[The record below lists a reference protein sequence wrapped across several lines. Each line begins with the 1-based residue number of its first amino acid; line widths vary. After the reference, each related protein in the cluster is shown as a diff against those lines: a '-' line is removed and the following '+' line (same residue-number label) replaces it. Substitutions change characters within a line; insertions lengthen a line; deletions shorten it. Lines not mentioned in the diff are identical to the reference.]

1 VALIHRLGER
11 DRALFLRL
19 RLDATSRR
27 QWCTLAVALTHIGG
41 AGTTIALALSP
52 LLLPGWQGVGR
63 HAIYTLVLSHLLVQM
78 IKRTVSRPRPSCAI
92 GDEPLICVP
101 DRFSFPSGHAAAA
114 LSIALAYAA
123 AIPELAVPILV
134 LAGVVGATRVAL
146 GVHYPGDVAAG
157 QSIAVATHLILVHFS
172 A

>member
-1 VALIHRLGER
+1 MALIHRLGER
-11 DRALFLRL
+11 DRALFDRL
-19 RLDATSRR
+19 RLGHTSRR
-27 QWCTLAVALTHIGG
+27 QWCTLAVALTHLGS
-41 AGTTIALALSP
+41 AGTTIALALAP
-52 LLLPGWQGVGR
+52 LLLPGWQAVGH

-78 IKRTVSRPRPSCAI
+78 VKRTVSRPRPSCAV

-123 AIPELAVPILV
+123 AVPELAVALIV
-134 LAGVVGATRVAL
+134 LAGIVGVTRVAL

-157 QSIAVATHLILVHFS
+157 QSIAVATHLLLVHFNF
-172 A
+172 

>member
-1 VALIHRLGER
+1 MALIQRLGER
-11 DRALFLRL
+11 DRALFDRFRL
-19 RLDATSRR
+19 GHTSRR
-27 QWCTLAVALTHIGG
+27 LWCTLAVALTHLGS
-41 AGTTIALALSP
+41 ASTTIALALAP
-52 LLLPGWQGVGR
+52 FLLPGWHAVGR

-78 IKRTVSRPRPSCAI
+78 IKRTVSRPRPSCAV

-123 AIPELAVPILV
+123 VMPELAIPVIV

-157 QSIAVATHLILVHFS
+157 QSIALVTHLLLVHFS
-172 A
+172 V